1 MPQVSSLNV
10 GSHAHEASV
19 ISPPPPRAF
28 PNTDLQSYRVTV
40 KVAGW
45 DADLYGPTAA
55 AADLLW
61 MIFLMRAAHMV
72 PGLLV
77 AGVTAGGSL
86 VANWCLTGVSLVV
99 VGQRQ
104 QRAML
109 KFFCCPKKNFCFT
122 VSARQVAHFFFA
134 GVSLRRKHNLPW
146 KFATPLWDLR

>member
-1 MPQVSSLNV
+1 M
-10 GSHAHEASV
+10 
-19 ISPPPPRAF
+19 
-28 PNTDLQSYRVTV
+28 

-86 VANWCLTGVSLVV
+86 VANWCLTGGGSSETAACNAQVFL
-99 VGQRQ
+99 
-104 QRAML
+104 L
-109 KFFCCPKKNFCFT
+109 PKKEFLFYRKCKT
-122 VSARQVAHFFFA
+122 SCAHFFLA